1 VPAAPD
7 GSAEVAI
14 VSAVAPMGATGGAGP
29 TGVADPTT
37 TAVVAEA
44 TCDGLLLSVTVA
56 VKVVVPLVV
65 GMPVTAP
72 VDAVRVSPAG
82 SLPEVIDHV

>member
-1 VPAAPD
+1 MA
-7 GSAEVAI
+7 
-14 VSAVAPMGATGGAGP
+14 ATGAAGP
-29 TGVADPTT
+29 TGVADPIT